1 VDFNLLPWQ
10 TCHGFLWGKR
20 MGNSFKDQLLKAGL
34 VNRKQVKKV
43 MHEERVNKKQKKGE
57 STTGENSVAR
67 EELLAREER
76 NRELNRK
83 RNEEKKRNE
92 NLAQVKQLIETNRLT
107 LEERDNDEPYYFV
120 VGKKIKKLFLSEK
133 ISNQLGSGELAIATL
148 AGKFEIIP
156 ATVAR
161 QVAIRDE
168 ESLVAFYD
176 PAKAL
181 PS

>member
-1 VDFNLLPWQ
+1 
-10 TCHGFLWGKR
+10 

-34 VNRKQVKKV
+34 VNKKQVKKV

-57 STTGENSVAR
+57 STTGENSVTR

-83 RNEEKKRNE
+83 RNEDKKRNE

-120 VGKKIKKLFLSEK
+120 VGKKIKKLFLPEK

-161 QVAIRDE
+161 QIAIRDE